1 MSVLYTL
8 LAAYAAGWLLNR
20 LRMPGGMMVGAV
32 IGAAAFGI
40 LLGQAELPPITKV
53 VAQVVAGAFIGSGVR
68 REDMRQMRALLKV
81 AVILIGCLLVVNL
94 VSGIIIWRISSMD
107 LLTAFM
113 ASVPGGLS
121 DIPII
126 AVDMGADASQV
137 LALQMVRFMMG
148 IGLFPSLIALLPE
161 DDRTTTHETVT
172 YAQPDSDW
180 PNTLLTLMVAAVF
193 GVLGSISSVPG
204 GTMAFS
210 AIGSIGFKLLYPK
223 ACLKSPVRIAAQ
235 CLSGAY
241 VGASIGTSQLME
253 MKQLLWPAVVLLA
266 CYMLGTVLI
275 SALLRHM
282 GVFRLRESLLAAT
295 PAGASDMALISA
307 DLGVQNVNLIL
318 LQVMRLVVVITLFP
332 TLLYVIAGWIAP

>member
-1 MSVLYTL
+1 MSVVYTL

-32 IGAAAFGI
+32 IGAATFGI
-40 LLGQAELPPITKV
+40 LSGQAELPSITKV

-94 VSGIIIWRISSMD
+94 VSGIIIWRVSSMG

-126 AVDMGADASQV
+126 AADMGADASQV

-148 IGLFPSLIALLPE
+148 IGLFPSLIALLPA

-193 GVLGSISSVPG
+193 GVLGSVSSVPG

-223 ACLKSPVRIAAQ
+223 ACLKLPVRIAAQ

-241 VGASIGTSQLME
+241 VGASIGITQLIA
-253 MKQLLWPAVVLLA
+253 MKQLLWPAVILLA

-275 SALLRHM
+275 SALLHRL

-332 TLLYVIAGWIAP
+332 ALLYLIAGWIAP